1 MITAPKLLPPT
12 LVTAEAQ
19 GTDAIAFTF
28 PDGNTFVRDQIGTIL
43 GWAAIS
49 SQEDG
54 VARTRVEL
62 HCRDEHAFWITMI
75 IQDAKGRFEEMIV
88 LPRMPLGTN
97 KQPVQHR
104 NLHAFRSTTSAPRTG
119 VAMGHGSGMLAAVH
133 SGS

>member
-12 LVTAEAQ
+12 VVTAEAQ
-19 GTDAIAFTF
+19 GNDAIAFTF

-62 HCRDEHAFWITMI
+62 HCRDEHAFWVTMI
-75 IQDAKGRFEEMIV
+75 IQDAKGRFEELI
-88 LPRMPLGTN
+88 LQPRMPLGDD
-97 KQPVQHR
+97 KQPLKRMAQPMSHIV
-104 NLHAFRSTTSAPRTG
+104 STPAPRPG
-119 VAMGHGSGMLAAVH
+119 VPAHRSDIFAAVH